1 MFDKKRGFF
10 IFRFIFFP
18 IFVSFK
24 KMILKIFNLPQLQKH
39 FLNIL
44 ILENVLNFVID
55 FWQYLLKKS

>member
-1 MFDKKRGFF
+1 MLDKKRG
-10 IFRFIFFP
+10 FIFFP
-18 IFVSFK
+18 IFVRFK